1 MTLRSVS
8 HPLAIV
14 ALASAL
20 GCARHRDPEPA
31 PVPAASRVDPAP
43 AGQSG
48 SASGDPART
57 PMEYR
62 GAYTAGFEMSWF
74 EPCGAPR
81 NDAMW
86 WVTLTDEALH
96 QRDSILATIKAQPTN
111 GLAVRWRG
119 TISMRMPSAG
129 HGGRGTRYML
139 VTSIQEMRP
148 LPPGG
153 ACTDRIG

>member
-1 MTLRSVS
+1 
-8 HPLAIV
+8 
-14 ALASAL
+14 
-20 GCARHRDPEPA
+20 
-31 PVPAASRVDPAP
+31 
-43 AGQSG
+43 
-48 SASGDPART
+48 
-57 PMEYR
+57 
-62 GAYTAGFEMSWF
+62 MSWF

-86 WVTLTDEALH
+86 WVTLTDDALH
-96 QRDSILATIKAQPTN
+96 QRDSILATIKTQPTN

-119 TISMRMPSAG
+119 TISMRMPNAG